1 MMVLADPDRKAP
13 LKRVLEAHLNTLKD
27 KNSIKSHWPREIFK
41 FMFHESVYKRLFLGE
56 VPR

>member
-1 MMVLADPDRKAP
+1 MVLADPERKAA
-13 LKRVLEAHLNTLKD
+13 LQRVVEVHMATLKD

-41 FMFHESVYKRLFLGE
+41 FLFRENVYKRMFLGE